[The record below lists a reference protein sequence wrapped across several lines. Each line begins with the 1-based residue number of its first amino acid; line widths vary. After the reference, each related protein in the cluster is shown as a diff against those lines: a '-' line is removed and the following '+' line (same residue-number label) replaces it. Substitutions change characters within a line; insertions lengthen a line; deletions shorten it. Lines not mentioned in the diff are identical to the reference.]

1 MRCLPLERVEKK
13 KKEQRAAFKK
23 RLEMFKEQIDPEK
36 PQTMSLR
43 APLPSA
49 FPFQEST
56 LGKDT

>member
-1 MRCLPLERVEKK
+1 MKKK